1 VLLTVHPFFYGNLIK
16 KEVKHASKDCPFSI
30 LIIGR
35 DAISRNIKKWEV
47 LLDAQLTAALLDRLT
62 HKAHILNINGESY
75 RFKQALARQ
84 TTD

>member
-1 VLLTVHPFFYGNLIK
+1 
-16 KEVKHASKDCPFSI
+16 
-30 LIIGR
+30 
-35 DAISRNIKKWEV
+35 V

-84 TTD
+84 STD

>member
-16 KEVKHASKDCPFSI
+16 VLNDEVHHVYNKPV
-30 LIIGR
+30 GR